1 MSTPEQLLL
10 LPFWARSQ
18 LKDAAVLA
26 GWLLRQDWSVV
37 VAPRLKAKSTLP
49 VLDGLGAPRLRV
61 PLPLL
66 MVTADGVVVQ
76 PAVAAPLESM

>member
-37 VAPRLKAKSTLP
+37 VVPRLKAKSTLP
-49 VLDGLGAPRLRV
+49 VAVGLGALSV
-61 PLPLL
+61 KEPLPLPIE
-66 MVTADGVVVQ
+66 TTEAVVVQ
-76 PAVAAPLESM
+76 PAVAAHG